1 MKRRNFVKISGMGL
15 IGYQLNP
22 IQKALNF
29 VNPALAS
36 FFIEYVLGAG
46 VAAVV
51 DWGFKKGLDWLF
63 NDDEED
69 NCCSKII
76 AYMESEGYYP
86 YKDGYKANFF
96 YTPPP
101 KPAPPTMPDSVSEY
115 GVFTFAK
122 KSPKKSEE
130 NTRTVFLAKAHKSKE
145 IAASIPE
152 TVMIACILVAKKLVE
167 RGYDY
172 AQIQQILLPVS
183 NVTTSTIE
191 QVYTAT
197 IYKTVHG
204 HFTLAG
210 DNSIIE
216 RDKNNIPIRINGNL
230 VITPHNEKKKRQ
242 DDYFSEERKIDLSE
256 DSLEFLYDSIK
267 SGIR

>member
-22 IQKALNF
+22 IEKTLNF
-29 VNPALAS
+29 INPALTS
-36 FFIEYVLGAG
+36 FFIEFVLGAG
-46 VAAVV
+46 VAAAV
-51 DWGFKKGLDWLF
+51 DWGVKKALDWWF
-63 NDDEED
+63 NDEEED

-76 AYMESEGYYP
+76 SYMESEGYYP
-86 YKDGYKANFF
+86 YKDGHKANFF

-101 KPAPPTMPDSVSEY
+101 KPAPPAMPDSVSEY
-115 GVFTFAK
+115 GAFTFAK

-130 NTRTVFLAKAHKSKE
+130 NTRTVFLAKAHKSKK

-167 RGYDY
+167 RGYNYD
-172 AQIQQILLPVS
+172 QIQQLLLPVS
-183 NVTTSTIE
+183 DATTSAIE
-191 QVYTAT
+191 KVYTAT
-197 IYKTVHG
+197 IYKTIHG
-204 HFTLAG
+204 CFTLAG

-230 VITPHNEKKKRQ
+230 VITPGNENNKKKS
-242 DDYFSEERKIDLSE
+242 DYFSEERQFDLSE
-256 DSLEFLYDSIK
+256 ESLDFLYDSIK